1 MPLHPPCRHST
12 SSRLTGLLFGL
23 GLLLVGGPIQA
34 APLTLEQAL
43 ARALRDNPDYLAARE
58 EATAAVGAR
67 QQAGLMPNP
76 ELAFEVED
84 TRSSSQTRSVTL
96 TQPFELGGKRAA
108 RVAVAE
114 ANAAVVDAELTAR
127 SYALRADI
135 IQSFYELLLA
145 EEGVRLAEQSQA
157 LALRSLDSSAAQI
170 RAGKISTVSGTRA
183 EVEQVTQRLELRRAL
198 QQRDNAR
205 VVLAR
210 HMGLPIAQLGEPV
223 GDLDRLPSPP
233 GEARLLQAIRQT
245 PAMLKALRQV
255 AAGDAD
261 VDLQRSQRY
270 PDVRVSIGS
279 QYDELESE
287 RVNLVGFS
295 LPLPLFDRNQGN
307 LLAASSRA
315 DQARDLQRATEL
327 QIQAETLQALR
338 DWRSASAD
346 VDDLRKQILPAGQ
359 RTVDDLT
366 RGFSLGRFAQLDVLE
381 AQRALISARGQYLLS
396 QRAQIEAW
404 TRLERLHGP
413 LFTSP

>member
-1 MPLHPPCRHST
+1 MPLFFSCRHPA
-12 SSRLTGLLFGL
+12 LWHLMVLGL
-23 GLLLVGGPIQA
+23 GLLLAGGSAQA
-34 APLTLEQAL
+34 SALTLEQAL
-43 ARALRDNPDYLAARE
+43 AQALRDNPDYLAARQE
-58 EATAAVGAR
+58 TAAAAGAR
-67 QQAGLMPNP
+67 QQAGLLPNP

-84 TRSSSQTRSVTL
+84 TRSASQTRSITL

-114 ANAAVVDAELTAR
+114 ANAGVVDADLEAR
-127 SYALRADI
+127 RYALRADI
-135 IQSFYELLLA
+135 IQGFYELLLA
-145 EEGVRLAEQSQA
+145 EEAVRLAKQSQA
-157 LALRSLDSSAAQI
+157 LAQRSLDSSGAQI
-170 RAGKISTVSGTRA
+170 RAGKLSPVSGTRA

-205 VVLAR
+205 VSLAR
-210 HMGLPIAQLGEPV
+210 QLGVSVIELGEPV
-223 GDLDRLPSPP
+223 GDLDRLPEPP

-245 PAMLKALRQV
+245 PAMLKARQQV

-270 PDVRVSIGS
+270 PDVRVSLGS
-279 QYDELESE
+279 QYDELEGE

-338 DWRSASAD
+338 DWRSAAAD
-346 VDDLRKQILPAGQ
+346 VDDLRNRVMPAGQ

-381 AQRALISARGQYLLS
+381 AQRALIAARGQYLLA
-396 QRAQIEAW
+396 QRAQIAAW
-404 TRLERLHGP
+404 ARLERLHGP

>member
-1 MPLHPPCRHST
+1 MPLHPPCRHFMSA
-12 SSRLTGLLFGL
+12 RLTGLLFGL

-43 ARALRDNPDYLAARE
+43 AQALRDSPDYLAARQE
-58 EATAAVGAR
+58 TAAAVGAR
-67 QQAGLMPNP
+67 QQAGLIPNP

-108 RVAVAE
+108 RVALAE

-170 RAGKISTVSGTRA
+170 RAGKISPVSGTRA

-205 VVLAR
+205 VSLAR
-210 HMGLPIAQLGEPV
+210 QLGISVTELGEPV
-223 GDLDRLPSPP
+223 GDLDRLPAPP
-233 GEARLLQAIRQT
+233 GEALLLKAIRQT
-245 PAMLKALRQV
+245 PAMLKARRQV

-270 PDVRVSIGS
+270 PDVRVSLGS
-279 QYDELESE
+279 QYDELEGE

-327 QIQAETLQALR
+327 QVQAETLQALR

-346 VDDLRKQILPAGQ
+346 VDDLRNRILPAGQ

-381 AQRALISARGQYLLS
+381 AQRALISARGQYLVS

>member
-1 MPLHPPCRHST
+1 
-12 SSRLTGLLFGL
+12 
-23 GLLLVGGPIQA
+23 
-34 APLTLEQAL
+34 
-43 ARALRDNPDYLAARE
+43 
-58 EATAAVGAR
+58 
-67 QQAGLMPNP
+67 
-76 ELAFEVED
+76 LAFEVED
-84 TRSSSQTRSVTL
+84 TRSASQTRSLTL

-114 ANAAVVDAELTAR
+114 ANAGVVNADLEAR
-127 SYALRADI
+127 RYALRADV

-145 EEGVRLAEQSQA
+145 AEGVRLAEQSQA
-157 LALRSLDSSAAQI
+157 LAQRSLDSSGAQI
-170 RAGKISTVSGTRA
+170 RAGKISPVSGTRA

-205 VVLAR
+205 VSLAR
-210 HMGLPIAQLGEPV
+210 QLGVSVTELGEPV
-223 GDLDRLPSPP
+223 GDLDRLPAPP
-233 GEARLLQAIRQT
+233 GEALLLQAIRQT
-245 PAMLKALRQV
+245 PAMLKARRQV

-270 PDVRVSIGS
+270 PDVRVSLGS
-279 QYDELESE
+279 QYDELEGE

-346 VDDLRKQILPAGQ
+346 VDDLRNRVLPAGQ

-381 AQRALISARGQYLLS
+381 AQRALIAARGQYLLS
-396 QRAQIEAW
+396 QRAQINAW
-404 TRLERLHGP
+404 ARLERLHGP

>member
-1 MPLHPPCRHST
+1 MPLHPRCRHSM
-12 SSRLTGLLFGL
+12 SAHLTGLLFGL
-23 GLLLVGGPIQA
+23 GLLLVGGPIHA
-34 APLTLEQAL
+34 APLTLDQAL
-43 ARALRDNPDYLAARE
+43 AQALRDSPDYLAARQE
-58 EATAAVGAR
+58 TAAAVGAR
-67 QQAGLMPNP
+67 QQAGLIPNP

-108 RVAVAE
+108 RVALAE

-170 RAGKISTVSGTRA
+170 RAGKISPVSGTRA

-205 VVLAR
+205 VSLAR
-210 HMGLPIAQLGEPV
+210 QLGISVTELGEPV
-223 GDLDRLPSPP
+223 GDLDRLPAPP

-245 PAMLKALRQV
+245 PAMLKARRQV

-270 PDVRVSIGS
+270 PDVRVSLGS
-279 QYDELESE
+279 QYDELEGE

-327 QIQAETLQALR
+327 QVQAETLQALR

-346 VDDLRKQILPAGQ
+346 VDDLRNRILPAGQ

>member
-1 MPLHPPCRHST
+1 MPLSLPCRYPAPW
-12 SSRLTGLLFGL
+12 RLMGLALGL
-23 GLLLVGGPIQA
+23 GLLLAGGPVQA
-34 APLTLEQAL
+34 SSLTLEQAL
-43 ARALRDNPDYLAARE
+43 AQALRDNPDYLAARQE
-58 EATAAVGAR
+58 TAAAAGAR
-67 QQAGLMPNP
+67 QQAGLLPNP

-84 TRSSSQTRSVTL
+84 TRSASQTRSLTL

-114 ANAAVVDAELTAR
+114 ANAGVVNADLEAR
-127 SYALRADI
+127 RYALRADV

-145 EEGVRLAEQSQA
+145 AEGVRLAEQSQA
-157 LALRSLDSSAAQI
+157 LAQRSLDSSGAQI
-170 RAGKISTVSGTRA
+170 RAGKISPVSGTRA

-205 VVLAR
+205 VSLAR
-210 HMGLPIAQLGEPV
+210 QLGVSVIELGEPV
-223 GDLDRLPSPP
+223 GDLDRLPEPP

-245 PAMLKALRQV
+245 PAMLKARQQV

-270 PDVRVSIGS
+270 PDVRVSLGS
-279 QYDELESE
+279 QYDELEGE

-338 DWRSASAD
+338 DWRSAAAD
-346 VDDLRKQILPAGQ
+346 VDDLRNRVMPAGQ

-381 AQRALISARGQYLLS
+381 AQRALIAARGQYLLA
-396 QRAQIEAW
+396 QRAQIAAW
-404 TRLERLHGP
+404 ARLERLHGP

>member
-1 MPLHPPCRHST
+1 MPLFFSCRHPA
-12 SSRLTGLLFGL
+12 LWHLMVLGL
-23 GLLLVGGPIQA
+23 GLLLAGGSAQA
-34 APLTLEQAL
+34 SALTLEQAL
-43 ARALRDNPDYLAARE
+43 AQALRDNPDYLAARQE
-58 EATAAVGAR
+58 TAAAAGAR
-67 QQAGLMPNP
+67 QQAGLLPNP

-84 TRSSSQTRSVTL
+84 TRSASQTRSITL

-114 ANAAVVDAELTAR
+114 ANAGVVDADLEAR
-127 SYALRADI
+127 RYALRADI
-135 IQSFYELLLA
+135 IQGFYELLLA
-145 EEGVRLAEQSQA
+145 EEAVRLAKQSQA
-157 LALRSLDSSAAQI
+157 LAQRSLDSSGAQI
-170 RAGKISTVSGTRA
+170 RAGKLSPVSGTRA

-205 VVLAR
+205 VSLAR
-210 HMGLPIAQLGEPV
+210 QLGVSVIELGEPV
-223 GDLDRLPSPP
+223 GDLDRLPEPP

-245 PAMLKALRQV
+245 PAMLKARQQV

-270 PDVRVSIGS
+270 PDVRVSLGS
-279 QYDELESE
+279 QYDELEGE

-346 VDDLRKQILPAGQ
+346 VDDLRNRVLPAGQ

-381 AQRALISARGQYLLS
+381 AQRALIAARGQYLLS
-396 QRAQIEAW
+396 QRAQINAW
-404 TRLERLHGP
+404 ARLERLHGP

>member
-1 MPLHPPCRHST
+1 MVL
-12 SSRLTGLLFGL
+12 GL
-23 GLLLVGGPIQA
+23 GLLLAGGSAQA
-34 APLTLEQAL
+34 SALTLEQAL
-43 ARALRDNPDYLAARE
+43 AQALRDNPDYLAARQE
-58 EATAAVGAR
+58 TAAAAGAR
-67 QQAGLMPNP
+67 QQAGLLPNP

-84 TRSSSQTRSVTL
+84 TRSASQTRSITL

-114 ANAAVVDAELTAR
+114 ANAGVVDADLEAR
-127 SYALRADI
+127 RYALRADI
-135 IQSFYELLLA
+135 IQGFYELLLA
-145 EEGVRLAEQSQA
+145 EEAVRLAKQSQA
-157 LALRSLDSSAAQI
+157 LAQRSLDSSGAQI
-170 RAGKISTVSGTRA
+170 RAGKLSPVSGTRA

-205 VVLAR
+205 VSLAR
-210 HMGLPIAQLGEPV
+210 QLGVSVIELGEPV
-223 GDLDRLPSPP
+223 GDLDRLPEPP

-245 PAMLKALRQV
+245 PAMLKARQQV

-270 PDVRVSIGS
+270 PDVRVSLGS
-279 QYDELESE
+279 QYDELEGE

-338 DWRSASAD
+338 DWRSAAAD
-346 VDDLRKQILPAGQ
+346 VDDLRNRVMPAGQ

-381 AQRALISARGQYLLS
+381 AQRALIAARGQYLLA
-396 QRAQIEAW
+396 QRAQIAAW
-404 TRLERLHGP
+404 ARLERLHGP

>member
-1 MPLHPPCRHST
+1 M
-12 SSRLTGLLFGL
+12 
-23 GLLLVGGPIQA
+23 
-34 APLTLEQAL
+34 
-43 ARALRDNPDYLAARE
+43 
-58 EATAAVGAR
+58 
-67 QQAGLMPNP
+67 
-76 ELAFEVED
+76 
-84 TRSSSQTRSVTL
+84 
-96 TQPFELGGKRAA
+96 
-108 RVAVAE
+108 
-114 ANAAVVDAELTAR
+114 
-127 SYALRADI
+127 
-135 IQSFYELLLA
+135 
-145 EEGVRLAEQSQA
+145 
-157 LALRSLDSSAAQI
+157 
-170 RAGKISTVSGTRA
+170 
-183 EVEQVTQRLELRRAL
+183 EQVTQRLELRRAL

-205 VVLAR
+205 VSLAR
-210 HMGLPIAQLGEPV
+210 QLGVSVTALGEPV
-223 GDLDRLPSPP
+223 GDLDRLPAPP

-245 PAMLKALRQV
+245 PAMLKARRQV

-270 PDVRVSIGS
+270 PDVRVSLGS
-279 QYDELESE
+279 QYDELEGE

-338 DWRSASAD
+338 DWRSAAAD
-346 VDDLRKQILPAGQ
+346 VDDLRNRVLPAGQ

-381 AQRALISARGQYLLS
+381 AQRALIAARGQYLLA
-396 QRAQIEAW
+396 QRAQIAAW

>member
-1 MPLHPPCRHST
+1 MPLLPFCRHPT
-12 SSRLTGLLFGL
+12 PSRLTGLVLGL
-23 GLLLVGGPIQA
+23 GLLLVGGPVQA
-34 APLTLEQAL
+34 SSLTLEQAL
-43 ARALRDNPDYLAARE
+43 AQALRDNPDYLAARQD
-58 EATAAVGAR
+58 TAAAAGAR
-67 QQAGLMPNP
+67 QQAGLLPNP
-76 ELAFEVED
+76 ELVFEVED
-84 TRSSSQTRSVTL
+84 TRSARQTRSLTL

-114 ANAAVVDAELTAR
+114 ANTGVVDADLEAR
-127 SYALRADI
+127 RYALRADI
-135 IQSFYELLLA
+135 IQGFYELLLA
-145 EEGVRLAEQSQA
+145 AEGVRLAEQSQA
-157 LALRSLDSSAAQI
+157 LAQRSLDSSGAQI
-170 RAGKISTVSGTRA
+170 RAGKLSPVSGTRA

-205 VVLAR
+205 VSLAR
-210 HMGLPIAQLGEPV
+210 QLGVSVTELGEPV
-223 GDLDRLPSPP
+223 GDLDRLPVPP

-245 PAMLKALRQV
+245 PAMLKARRQV
-255 AAGDAD
+255 AVGDAD

-270 PDVRVSIGS
+270 PDVRVSLGS
-279 QYDELESE
+279 QYDELEGE
-287 RVNLVGFS
+287 RVNLVGIS

-346 VDDLRKQILPAGQ
+346 VDDLRNRVLPAGQ

-381 AQRALISARGQYLLS
+381 AQRALIAARGQYLLA
-396 QRAQIEAW
+396 QRAQIAAW
-404 TRLERLHGP
+404 ARLERLHGP

>member
-1 MPLHPPCRHST
+1 MPLFFSCRHPA
-12 SSRLTGLLFGL
+12 LWHLMVLGL
-23 GLLLVGGPIQA
+23 GLLLAGGSAQA
-34 APLTLEQAL
+34 SALTLEQAL
-43 ARALRDNPDYLAARE
+43 AQALRDNPDYLAARQE
-58 EATAAVGAR
+58 TAAAAGAR
-67 QQAGLMPNP
+67 QQAGLLPNP

-84 TRSSSQTRSVTL
+84 TRSASQTRSITL

-114 ANAAVVDAELTAR
+114 ANAGVVDADLEAR
-127 SYALRADI
+127 RYALRADI
-135 IQSFYELLLA
+135 IQGFYELLLA
-145 EEGVRLAEQSQA
+145 EEAVRLAKQSQA
-157 LALRSLDSSAAQI
+157 LAQRSLDSSGAQI
-170 RAGKISTVSGTRA
+170 RAGKLSPVSGTRA

-205 VVLAR
+205 VSLAR
-210 HMGLPIAQLGEPV
+210 QLGVSVIELGEPV
-223 GDLDRLPSPP
+223 GDLDRLPEPP

-245 PAMLKALRQV
+245 PAMLKARRQV

-270 PDVRVSIGS
+270 PDVRVSLGS
-279 QYDELESE
+279 QYDELEGE

-346 VDDLRKQILPAGQ
+346 VDDLRNRVLPAGQ

-381 AQRALISARGQYLLS
+381 AQRALIAARGQYLLS
-396 QRAQIEAW
+396 QRAQINAW
-404 TRLERLHGP
+404 ARLERLHGP

>member
-1 MPLHPPCRHST
+1 MPLSLPCRYPAPW
-12 SSRLTGLLFGL
+12 RLMGLALGL
-23 GLLLVGGPIQA
+23 GLLLAGGPVQA
-34 APLTLEQAL
+34 SSLTLEQAL
-43 ARALRDNPDYLAARE
+43 AQALRDNPDYLAARQE
-58 EATAAVGAR
+58 TAAAAGAR
-67 QQAGLMPNP
+67 QQAGLLPNP

-84 TRSSSQTRSVTL
+84 TRSASQTRSLTL

-114 ANAAVVDAELTAR
+114 ANAGVVDADLEAR
-127 SYALRADI
+127 RYALRADI
-135 IQSFYELLLA
+135 TQGFYELLLA
-145 EEGVRLAEQSQA
+145 EEGVQLAKQSQA
-157 LALRSLDSSAAQI
+157 LAQRSLESSGAQI
-170 RAGKISTVSGTRA
+170 RAGKLSPVAGTRA
-183 EVEQVTQRLELRRAL
+183 EVEQVTQRLEMRRAL
-198 QQRDNAR
+198 KLRDNAR
-205 VVLAR
+205 VSLAR
-210 HMGLPIAQLGEPV
+210 QLGVSVTALGEPV
-223 GDLDRLPSPP
+223 GDLDRLPAPP

-245 PAMLKALRQV
+245 PAMLKARRQV

-270 PDVRVSIGS
+270 PDVRVSLGS
-279 QYDELESE
+279 QYDELEGE

-346 VDDLRKQILPAGQ
+346 VDDLRNRVLPAGQ

-381 AQRALISARGQYLLS
+381 AQRALIAARGQYLLS
-396 QRAQIEAW
+396 QRAQINAW
-404 TRLERLHGP
+404 ARLERLHGS

>member
-1 MPLHPPCRHST
+1 MLLSLPCRYPAPW
-12 SSRLTGLLFGL
+12 RLMGLALGL
-23 GLLLVGGPIQA
+23 GLLLAGGPVQA
-34 APLTLEQAL
+34 SSLTLEQAL
-43 ARALRDNPDYLAARE
+43 AQALRDNPDYLAARQE
-58 EATAAVGAR
+58 TAAAAGAR
-67 QQAGLMPNP
+67 QQAGLLPNP

-84 TRSSSQTRSVTL
+84 TRSASQTRSLTL

-114 ANAAVVDAELTAR
+114 ANAGVVNADLEAR
-127 SYALRADI
+127 RYALRADV

-145 EEGVRLAEQSQA
+145 AEGVRLAEQSQA
-157 LALRSLDSSAAQI
+157 LAQRSLDSSGAQI
-170 RAGKISTVSGTRA
+170 RAGKISPVSGTRA

-205 VVLAR
+205 VSLAR
-210 HMGLPIAQLGEPV
+210 QLGVSVTELGEPV
-223 GDLDRLPSPP
+223 GDLDRLPAPP
-233 GEARLLQAIRQT
+233 GEALLLQAIRQT
-245 PAMLKALRQV
+245 PAMLKARRQV

-270 PDVRVSIGS
+270 PDVRVSLGS
-279 QYDELESE
+279 QYDELEGE

-346 VDDLRKQILPAGQ
+346 VDDLRNRVLPAGQ

-381 AQRALISARGQYLLS
+381 AQRALIAARGQYLLS
-396 QRAQIEAW
+396 QRAQINAW
-404 TRLERLHGP
+404 ARLERLHGP

>member
-1 MPLHPPCRHST
+1 MPLFFSCRHPAL
-12 SSRLTGLLFGL
+12 RHLMVLGL
-23 GLLLVGGPIQA
+23 GLLLAGGSAQA
-34 APLTLEQAL
+34 SALTLEQAL
-43 ARALRDNPDYLAARE
+43 AQALRDNPDYLAARQE
-58 EATAAVGAR
+58 TAAAAGAR
-67 QQAGLMPNP
+67 QQAGLLPNP

-84 TRSSSQTRSVTL
+84 TRSASQTRSITL

-114 ANAAVVDAELTAR
+114 ANAGVVDADLEAR
-127 SYALRADI
+127 RYALRADI
-135 IQSFYELLLA
+135 IQGFYELLLA
-145 EEGVRLAEQSQA
+145 EEAVRLAKQSQA
-157 LALRSLDSSAAQI
+157 LAQRSLDSSGAQI
-170 RAGKISTVSGTRA
+170 RAGKLSPVSGTRA

-205 VVLAR
+205 VSLAR
-210 HMGLPIAQLGEPV
+210 QLGVSVIELGEPV
-223 GDLDRLPSPP
+223 GDLDRLPEPP

-245 PAMLKALRQV
+245 PAMLKARQQV

-270 PDVRVSIGS
+270 PDVRVSLGS
-279 QYDELESE
+279 QYDELEGE

-338 DWRSASAD
+338 DWRSAAAD
-346 VDDLRKQILPAGQ
+346 VDDLRNRVMPAGQ

-381 AQRALISARGQYLLS
+381 AQRALIAARGQYLLA
-396 QRAQIEAW
+396 QRAQIAAW
-404 TRLERLHGP
+404 ARLERLHGP

>member
-1 MPLHPPCRHST
+1 MVL
-12 SSRLTGLLFGL
+12 GL
-23 GLLLVGGPIQA
+23 GLLLAGGSAQA
-34 APLTLEQAL
+34 SALTLEQAL
-43 ARALRDNPDYLAARE
+43 AHALRDNPDYLAARQE
-58 EATAAVGAR
+58 TAAAAGAR
-67 QQAGLMPNP
+67 QQAGLLPNP

-84 TRSSSQTRSVTL
+84 TRSASQTRSITL

-114 ANAAVVDAELTAR
+114 ANAGVVDADLEAR
-127 SYALRADI
+127 RYALRADI
-135 IQSFYELLLA
+135 IQGFYELLLA
-145 EEGVRLAEQSQA
+145 EEAVRLAKQSQA
-157 LALRSLDSSAAQI
+157 LAQRSLDSSGAQI
-170 RAGKISTVSGTRA
+170 RAGKLSPVSGTRA

-205 VVLAR
+205 VSLAR
-210 HMGLPIAQLGEPV
+210 QLGVSVIELGEPV
-223 GDLDRLPSPP
+223 GDLDRLPEPP

-245 PAMLKALRQV
+245 PAMLKARQQV

-270 PDVRVSIGS
+270 PDVRVSLGS
-279 QYDELESE
+279 QYDELEGE

-338 DWRSASAD
+338 DWRSAAAD
-346 VDDLRKQILPAGQ
+346 VDDLRNRVMPAGQ

-381 AQRALISARGQYLLS
+381 AQRALIAARGQYLLA
-396 QRAQIEAW
+396 QRAQIAAW
-404 TRLERLHGP
+404 ARLERLHGP

>member
-1 MPLHPPCRHST
+1 MSA
-12 SSRLTGLLFGL
+12 RLTGLLFGL
-23 GLLLVGGPIQA
+23 GLLLAGGPIQA

-43 ARALRDNPDYLAARE
+43 AQALRDSPDYLAARQE
-58 EATAAVGAR
+58 TAAAVGAR
-67 QQAGLMPNP
+67 QQAGLIPNP

-108 RVAVAE
+108 RVALAE

-157 LALRSLDSSAAQI
+157 LAQRSLDSSASQI
-170 RAGKISTVSGTRA
+170 RAGKISPVSGTRA

-205 VVLAR
+205 VSLAR
-210 HMGLPIAQLGEPV
+210 QLGISVTELGEPV
-223 GDLDRLPSPP
+223 GDLDRLPAPP
-233 GEARLLQAIRQT
+233 GEALLLQAIRQT
-245 PAMLKALRQV
+245 PAMLKARWQV

-270 PDVRVSIGS
+270 PDVRVSLGS
-279 QYDELESE
+279 QYDELEGE

-327 QIQAETLQALR
+327 QVQAETLQALR

-346 VDDLRKQILPAGQ
+346 VDDLRNRILPAGQ

>member
-1 MPLHPPCRHST
+1 MVL
-12 SSRLTGLLFGL
+12 GL
-23 GLLLVGGPIQA
+23 GLLLAGGSAQA
-34 APLTLEQAL
+34 SALTLEQAL
-43 ARALRDNPDYLAARE
+43 AQALRDNPDYLAARQE
-58 EATAAVGAR
+58 TAAAAGAR
-67 QQAGLMPNP
+67 QQAGLLPNP

-84 TRSSSQTRSVTL
+84 TRSASQTRSITL

-114 ANAAVVDAELTAR
+114 ANAGVVDADLEAR
-127 SYALRADI
+127 RYALRADI
-135 IQSFYELLLA
+135 IQGFYELLLA
-145 EEGVRLAEQSQA
+145 EEAVRLAKQSQA
-157 LALRSLDSSAAQI
+157 LAQRSLDSSGAQI
-170 RAGKISTVSGTRA
+170 RAGKLSPVSGTRA

-205 VVLAR
+205 VSLAR
-210 HMGLPIAQLGEPV
+210 QLGVSVIELGEPV
-223 GDLDRLPSPP
+223 GDLDRLPEPP

-245 PAMLKALRQV
+245 PAMLKARRQV

-270 PDVRVSIGS
+270 PDVRVSLGS
-279 QYDELESE
+279 QYDELEGE

-338 DWRSASAD
+338 DWRSAAAD
-346 VDDLRKQILPAGQ
+346 VDDLRNRVMPAGQ

-381 AQRALISARGQYLLS
+381 AQRALIAARGQYLLA
-396 QRAQIEAW
+396 QRAQIAAW
-404 TRLERLHGP
+404 ARLERLHGP

>member
-1 MPLHPPCRHST
+1 MPLHPRCRHSM
-12 SSRLTGLLFGL
+12 SARLTGLLFGL

-43 ARALRDNPDYLAARE
+43 AQALRDSPDYLAARQE
-58 EATAAVGAR
+58 TAAAVGAR
-67 QQAGLMPNP
+67 QQAGLIPNP

-108 RVAVAE
+108 RVALAE

-170 RAGKISTVSGTRA
+170 RAGKISPVSGTRA

-205 VVLAR
+205 VSLAR
-210 HMGLPIAQLGEPV
+210 QLGISVTELGEPV
-223 GDLDRLPSPP
+223 GDLDRLPAPP
-233 GEARLLQAIRQT
+233 GEALLLQAIRQT
-245 PAMLKALRQV
+245 PAMLKARRQV

-270 PDVRVSIGS
+270 PDVRVSLGS
-279 QYDELESE
+279 QYDELEGE

-327 QIQAETLQALR
+327 QVQAETLQALR

-346 VDDLRKQILPAGQ
+346 VDDLRNRILPAGQ

>member
-1 MPLHPPCRHST
+1 MPLLPLCRHPGPA
-12 SSRLTGLLFGL
+12 RLTGLVLGL
-23 GLLLVGGPIQA
+23 GLLLAGGPVQA
-34 APLTLEQAL
+34 SPLTLEGAL
-43 ARALRDNPDYLAARE
+43 AQALRDNPDYLAARQE
-58 EATAAVGAR
+58 TAVAAGAR
-67 QQAGLMPNP
+67 QQAGLIPNP

-84 TRSSSQTRSVTL
+84 TRSASQTRSLTL

-108 RVAVAE
+108 RVAVAA
-114 ANAAVVDAELTAR
+114 ANAGVVDADLEAR
-127 SYALRADI
+127 RYALRADI
-135 IQSFYELLLA
+135 IQGFYELLLA

-157 LALRSLDSSAAQI
+157 LAQRSLDSSGAQI
-170 RAGKISTVSGTRA
+170 RAGKLSPVSGTRA

-205 VVLAR
+205 EVLAR
-210 HMGLPIAQLGEPV
+210 HLGVSVARLGEPV
-223 GDLDRLPSPP
+223 GDLDRLPAPP

-245 PAMLKALRQV
+245 PAVLKARRQV
-255 AAGDAD
+255 VAGDAD

-270 PDVRVSIGS
+270 PDVRVSLGS
-279 QYDELESE
+279 QYDELEGE

-327 QIQAETLQALR
+327 QVQADTLQALR
-338 DWRSASAD
+338 DWRSAAAD
-346 VDDLRKQILPAGQ
+346 VDDLRNRVLPAGQ

-381 AQRALISARGQYLLS
+381 AQRALVAARGQYLLS
-396 QRAQIEAW
+396 QRAQIAAW
-404 TRLERLHGP
+404 ARLERLHGP

>member
-1 MPLHPPCRHST
+1 MVL
-12 SSRLTGLLFGL
+12 GL
-23 GLLLVGGPIQA
+23 GLLLAGGSAQA
-34 APLTLEQAL
+34 SALTLEQAL
-43 ARALRDNPDYLAARE
+43 AQALRDNPDYLAARQE
-58 EATAAVGAR
+58 TAAAAGAR
-67 QQAGLMPNP
+67 QQAGLLPNP

-84 TRSSSQTRSVTL
+84 TRSASQTRSLTL

-114 ANAAVVDAELTAR
+114 ANAGVVNADLEAR
-127 SYALRADI
+127 RYALRADV

-145 EEGVRLAEQSQA
+145 AEGVRLAEQSQA
-157 LALRSLDSSAAQI
+157 LAQRSLDSSGAQI
-170 RAGKISTVSGTRA
+170 RAGKISPVSGTRA

-205 VVLAR
+205 VSLAR
-210 HMGLPIAQLGEPV
+210 QLGVSVIELGEPV
-223 GDLDRLPSPP
+223 GDLDRLPEPP

-245 PAMLKALRQV
+245 PAMLKARQQV

-270 PDVRVSIGS
+270 PDVRVSLGS
-279 QYDELESE
+279 QYDELEGE

-346 VDDLRKQILPAGQ
+346 VDDLRNRVLPAGQ

-381 AQRALISARGQYLLS
+381 AQRALIAARGQYLLS
-396 QRAQIEAW
+396 QRAQINAW
-404 TRLERLHGP
+404 ARLERLHGP

>member
-1 MPLHPPCRHST
+1 MPLSLPCRYPAPW
-12 SSRLTGLLFGL
+12 RLMGLALGL
-23 GLLLVGGPIQA
+23 GLLLAGGPVQA
-34 APLTLEQAL
+34 SSLTLEQAL
-43 ARALRDNPDYLAARE
+43 AQALRDNPDYLAARQE
-58 EATAAVGAR
+58 TAAAAGAR
-67 QQAGLMPNP
+67 QQAGLLPNP

-84 TRSSSQTRSVTL
+84 TRSASQTRSLTL

-114 ANAAVVDAELTAR
+114 ANAGVVNADLEAR
-127 SYALRADI
+127 RYALRADV

-145 EEGVRLAEQSQA
+145 AEGVRLAEQSQA
-157 LALRSLDSSAAQI
+157 LAQRSLDSSGAQI
-170 RAGKISTVSGTRA
+170 RAGKLSPVSGTRA

-205 VVLAR
+205 VSLAR
-210 HMGLPIAQLGEPV
+210 QLGVSVIELGEPV
-223 GDLDRLPSPP
+223 GDLDRLPEPP

-245 PAMLKALRQV
+245 PAMLKARQQV

-270 PDVRVSIGS
+270 PDVRVSLGS
-279 QYDELESE
+279 QYDELEGE

-346 VDDLRKQILPAGQ
+346 VDDLRNRVLPAGQ

-381 AQRALISARGQYLLS
+381 AQRALIAARGQYLLS
-396 QRAQIEAW
+396 QRAQINAW
-404 TRLERLHGP
+404 ARLERLHGP

>member
-1 MPLHPPCRHST
+1 M
-12 SSRLTGLLFGL
+12 GLALGL
-23 GLLLVGGPIQA
+23 GLLLAGGPVQA
-34 APLTLEQAL
+34 SSLTLEQAL
-43 ARALRDNPDYLAARE
+43 AQALRDNPDYLAARQE
-58 EATAAVGAR
+58 TAAAAGAR
-67 QQAGLMPNP
+67 QQAGLLPNP

-84 TRSSSQTRSVTL
+84 TRSASQTRSLTL

-114 ANAAVVDAELTAR
+114 ANAGVVNADLEAR
-127 SYALRADI
+127 RYALRADV

-145 EEGVRLAEQSQA
+145 AEGVRLAEQSQA
-157 LALRSLDSSAAQI
+157 LAQRSLDSSGAQI
-170 RAGKISTVSGTRA
+170 RAGKISPVSGTRA

-205 VVLAR
+205 VSLAR
-210 HMGLPIAQLGEPV
+210 QLGVSVIELGEPV
-223 GDLDRLPSPP
+223 GDLDRLPEPP

-245 PAMLKALRQV
+245 PAMLKARQQV

-270 PDVRVSIGS
+270 PDVRVSLGS
-279 QYDELESE
+279 QYDELEGE

-346 VDDLRKQILPAGQ
+346 VDDLRNRVLPAGQ

-381 AQRALISARGQYLLS
+381 AQRALIAARGQYLLS
-396 QRAQIEAW
+396 QRAQINAW
-404 TRLERLHGP
+404 ARLERLHGP

>member
-1 MPLHPPCRHST
+1 MPLSLPCRYPAPW
-12 SSRLTGLLFGL
+12 RLMGLALGL
-23 GLLLVGGPIQA
+23 GLLLAGGPVQA
-34 APLTLEQAL
+34 SSLTLEQAL
-43 ARALRDNPDYLAARE
+43 AQALRDNPDYLAARQE
-58 EATAAVGAR
+58 TAAAAGAR
-67 QQAGLMPNP
+67 QQAGLLPNP

-84 TRSSSQTRSVTL
+84 TRSASQTRSLTL

-114 ANAAVVDAELTAR
+114 ANAGVVNADLEAR
-127 SYALRADI
+127 RYALRADV

-145 EEGVRLAEQSQA
+145 AEGVRLAEQSQA
-157 LALRSLDSSAAQI
+157 LAQRSLDSSGAQI
-170 RAGKISTVSGTRA
+170 RAGKISPVSGTRA

-205 VVLAR
+205 VSLAR
-210 HMGLPIAQLGEPV
+210 QLGVSVIELGEPV
-223 GDLDRLPSPP
+223 GDLDRLPEPP

-245 PAMLKALRQV
+245 PAMLKARQQV

-270 PDVRVSIGS
+270 PDVRVSLGS
-279 QYDELESE
+279 QYDELEGE

-346 VDDLRKQILPAGQ
+346 VDDLRNRVLPAGQ

-381 AQRALISARGQYLLS
+381 AQRALIAARGQYLLS
-396 QRAQIEAW
+396 QRAQINAW
-404 TRLERLHGP
+404 ARLERLHGP

>member
-1 MPLHPPCRHST
+1 MPLFFSCRHPA
-12 SSRLTGLLFGL
+12 LWHLMVLGL
-23 GLLLVGGPIQA
+23 GLLLAGGSAQA
-34 APLTLEQAL
+34 SALTLEQAL
-43 ARALRDNPDYLAARE
+43 AQALRDNPDYLAARQE
-58 EATAAVGAR
+58 TAAAAGAR
-67 QQAGLMPNP
+67 QQAGLLPNP

-84 TRSSSQTRSVTL
+84 TRSASQTRSITL

-114 ANAAVVDAELTAR
+114 ANAGVVDADLEAR
-127 SYALRADI
+127 RYALRADI
-135 IQSFYELLLA
+135 IQGFYELLLA
-145 EEGVRLAEQSQA
+145 AEGVRLAEQSQA
-157 LALRSLDSSAAQI
+157 LAQRSLDSSGAQI
-170 RAGKISTVSGTRA
+170 RAGKLSPVSGTRA

-205 VVLAR
+205 VSLAR
-210 HMGLPIAQLGEPV
+210 QLGVSVTELGEPV
-223 GDLDRLPSPP
+223 GDLDRLPAPP

-245 PAMLKALRQV
+245 PAMLKARQQV

-270 PDVRVSIGS
+270 PDVRVSLGS
-279 QYDELESE
+279 QYDELEGE

-338 DWRSASAD
+338 DWRSAAAD
-346 VDDLRKQILPAGQ
+346 VDDLRNRVLPAGQ

-381 AQRALISARGQYLLS
+381 AQRALIAARGQYLLA
-396 QRAQIEAW
+396 QRAQIAAW